1 MDDKVYSRA
10 DLLGKYYEDGVKGAG
25 FMGRLMRRLNQDR
38 YQQFS
43 FYIPRSIFLRGQ
55 QFCVYIEDISET
67 TFDHNT
73 LINTLYHEFI
83 MMTYQ
88 TLDLKIIYK
97 HLLNMRLGAG
107 SAMQLV
113 KQDPWNATY
122 TAKSGI
128 QKKNMEKIYVSFR
141 QKYALVME
149 TLLEDLE
156 GLYPDHGF
164 IFEDVLAYMYCDF
177 INSYNM
183 GNRKQLVKQIIKT
196 IDGEREE

>member
-1 MDDKVYSRA
+1 MGEKVYSRA
-10 DLLGKYYEDGVKGAG
+10 DLLGKYYEEGVKNTG
-25 FMGRLMRRLNQDR
+25 FMGRLKHRLNQER
-38 YQQFS
+38 FQQYS
-43 FYIPRSIFLRGQ
+43 FHIPRTVFLRGQ
-55 QFCVYIEDISET
+55 QFCVYIEDMSET

-107 SAMQLV
+107 SVMQFV
-113 KQDPWNATY
+113 KQDPWNATF
-122 TAKSGI
+122 TVKPGI
-128 QKKNMEKIYVSFR
+128 QKQNMEKLYVSFR
-141 QKYALVME
+141 QKYALVLE

-156 GLYPDHGF
+156 TLYPDHGF

-177 INSYNM
+177 INSYNK

-196 IDGEREE
+196 IDSDEE